1 MFIRNILSFII
12 LAASISSCKK
22 DGFGPL
28 TDTRPEIPVTVK
40 NVYDY
45 RPQPTVLASKAAN
58 KITIELEIPATTG
71 RTIKEI
77 TKVAAS
83 TNYTAV
89 QGTTVGPTGLYTNV
103 PIPGSGNSVTF
114 STTIDEYKT
123 KTNTTATPAS
133 NALLARYFYFVL
145 TLDNDEVIIPTP
157 VRVWIVD

>member
-103 PIPGSGNSVTF
+103 PIPGSGNSVTV
-114 STTIDEYKT
+114 SQQ
-123 KTNTTATPAS
+123 
-133 NALLARYFYFVL
+133 
-145 TLDNDEVIIPTP
+145 
-157 VRVWIVD
+157 